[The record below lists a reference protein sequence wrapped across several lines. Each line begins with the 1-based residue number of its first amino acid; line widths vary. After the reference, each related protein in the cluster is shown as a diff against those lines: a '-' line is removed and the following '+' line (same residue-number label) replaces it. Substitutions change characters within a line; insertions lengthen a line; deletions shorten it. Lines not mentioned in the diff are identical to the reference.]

1 MDLSAFTISCVFY
14 LRDSYHFG
22 IIAQH
27 KLLGGMRMNVD
38 LRLHVLFLFQPQL
51 YLIFFLTND
60 GRWTLVYIREAESD
74 RGEGAGS
81 PPRAAA
87 RQTKRDQKD
96 TRETIL
102 ILKLKH
108 LNTLDNYK

>member
-1 MDLSAFTISCVFY
+1 MLKDALMTDVASCLDSPGFMF
-14 LRDSYHFG
+14 RDTF
-22 IIAQH
+22 
-27 KLLGGMRMNVD
+27 LLVIHEVMVA
-38 LRLHVLFLFQPQL
+38 
-51 YLIFFLTND
+51 ND
-60 GRWTLVYIREAESD
+60 DRWTLLYIPEAESD
-74 RGEGAGS
+74 QGEGAGS